1 MFYRHNKLVF
11 KNIVASPVVFAV
23 VALASSVGFSLDIDL
38 SKAGISVCDLANSN
52 QVYAARELEK
62 HLNLIAGCKD
72 KKRTSNADAVFVIG
86 TPAPGMRKA
95 ADFEALAAVKGGK
108 VYFWGDDARCAYDG
122 ALPCGGSMFAVYA
135 FLGKVL
141 GVKWVYP
148 GDDGIVY
155 QKRSRISV
163 KEGWKDRF
171 VPPLLSTRMRGGE
184 TLSRRSFDPDGSLHW
199 EKYVPSAMRKTI
211 DDENRRIALNR
222 EWMLRMRHQTREHFS
237 FGHAFG
243 DWNKRFYHS
252 HPEYLAMNE
261 DGTRGTP
268 EFGKRKSRFVKLCL
282 SNNAV
287 IDQILED
294 WVKDGKP
301 KYFNICPTDAKGFC
315 RCKACCALDYPLTTD
330 EPFNLHK
337 TDRYV
342 DFWNRVAERAV
353 AMRPDVKLCTYI
365 YESYRFPPRKLKI
378 KYPDNM
384 IFGMVP
390 SQEDDNAQFLRDWK
404 RVGLKHFMLRP
415 NYLCYRSVIP
425 RGYERFYHSNFML
438 NLENGMLAC
447 DYDGWPRS
455 VMDFECYVIAR
466 TAADPKLPFEVME
479 NEFLSQFGAAAPTIR
494 KYFQRVRERTEK
506 KLFEVQKK
514 HPLDREQV
522 PDDSRLYN
530 TVMAANSQE
539 LFAEDLAV
547 IDSAAKT
554 PGLTEAERKRVE
566 LRRLI
571 CEHARRTHHFLLARD
586 TMDRKSFGKTA
597 MDLLDYRIGIVKQLP
612 DSWGRVFRSQPAEV
626 KWWRRVPRI
635 ISKAYPEMELN
646 D

>member
-1 MFYRHNKLVF
+1 MSYNRSTYVAVSVF
-11 KNIVASPVVFAV
+11 FAV
-23 VALASSVGFSLDIDL
+23 AAMACSAAFALDVNLA
-38 SKAGISVCDLANSN
+38 KAGISVSDPGNAN

-62 HLNLIAGCKD
+62 HLNLISGCKD
-72 KKRTSNADAVFVIG
+72 RKRTGGENAVFVIG
-86 TPAPGMRKA
+86 APAPGMRKA
-95 ADFEALAAVKGGK
+95 KDFEALAAEKDGK
-108 VYFWGDDARCAYDG
+108 VYFWGDDGRSAYKG
-122 ALPCGGSMFAVYA
+122 EVPCGGSMFAVYA
-135 FLGKVL
+135 FLDKVL

-155 QKRSRISV
+155 KKRSSVSV

-171 VPPLLSTRMRGGE
+171 VPPLLSTRMRGGDAFKSKN
-184 TLSRRSFDPDGSLHW
+184 LDPDGSLKW
-199 EKYVPSAMRKTI
+199 EKYVPTAMRKTI
-211 DDENRRIALNR
+211 DDEKRFIAETR
-222 EWMLRMRHQTREHFS
+222 EWMLRMRHQTREQFS
-237 FGHAFG
+237 FGHAFEH
-243 DWNKRFYHS
+243 WNKRFYKS
-252 HPEYLAMNE
+252 HPEFLAMNE
-261 DGTRGTP
+261 DGTRGISP
-268 EFGKRKSRFVKLCL
+268 SSRRKAKHAKLCV

-287 IDQILED
+287 VDQIIAD
-294 WVKDGKP
+294 WEKNGKP

-315 RCKACCALDYPLTTD
+315 RCKACCALDYPLTPD

-342 DFWNRVAERAV
+342 DFWNRIAEKAI
-353 AMRPDVKLCTYI
+353 ALRPDVKLCTYI

-404 RVGLKHFMLRP
+404 SAGLKHFMLRP

-438 NLENGMLAC
+438 NLKNGMLAC

-455 VMDFECYVIAR
+455 VMDFESYVIAR
-466 TAADPKLPFEVME
+466 TAADPKLPFEIME
-479 NEFLSQFGAAAPTIR
+479 REFLSQFGAAAPVMR
-494 KYFQRVRERTEK
+494 EYFTRVRERTEK
-506 KLFEVQKK
+506 GLYEVQKK
-514 HPLDREQV
+514 PPLEREQV

-539 LFAEDLAV
+539 LFAEDLV
-547 IDSAAKT
+547 IIDRAAKT
-554 PGLTEAERKRVE
+554 PGLTEVELKRVE

-571 CEHARRTHHFLLARD
+571 CEHARRTHRFLLARD
-586 TMDRKSFGKTA
+586 SMDKKSFTKEA
-597 MDLLDYRIGIVKQLP
+597 LDLLDYRIGIVKDLP

-626 KWWRRVPRI
+626 KWWRSVPRKI

>member
-1 MFYRHNKLVF
+1 MIYGKVDMKRSLVIF
-11 KNIVASPVVFAV
+11 AAVAAMAYSTAFA
-23 VALASSVGFSLDIDL
+23 LDIDL
-38 SKAGISVCDLANSN
+38 AKAGISVSNPADSN

-62 HLNLIAGCKD
+62 HLNLISGCKNNA
-72 KKRTSNADAVFVIG
+72 RTSGANAVFVIG

-95 ADFEALAAVKGGK
+95 ADFEALAAVKDGK
-108 VYFWGDDARCAYDG
+108 VYFWGDDGRSAYKG
-122 ALPCGGSMFAVYA
+122 EVPCGGSMFAVYA
-135 FLGKVL
+135 FLDKVL

-155 QKRSRISV
+155 KKLSRISV

-171 VPPLLSTRMRGGE
+171 VPPLLSTRMRGGDAFKSKN
-184 TLSRRSFDPDGSLHW
+184 LDPDGSLKW
-199 EKYVPSAMRKTI
+199 EKYVPTAMRKTI
-211 DDENRRIALNR
+211 DDEKRFIAETR
-222 EWMLRMRHQTREHFS
+222 EWMLRMRHQTREQFS
-237 FGHAFG
+237 FGHAFEH
-243 DWNKRFYHS
+243 WNKRFFRS

-261 DGTRGTP
+261 DGTRGISP
-268 EFGKRKSRFVKLCL
+268 SSRRKAKHAKLCV

-287 IDQILED
+287 VDQIIAD
-294 WVKDGKP
+294 WEKNGKP

-315 RCKACCALDYPLTTD
+315 RCKACCALDYPLTPD

-342 DFWNRVAERAV
+342 DFWNRIAEKAI
-353 AMRPDVKLCTYI
+353 ALRPDVKLCTYI

-404 RVGLKHFMLRP
+404 SAGLKHFMLRP

-438 NLENGMLAC
+438 NLKNGMLAC

-455 VMDFECYVIAR
+455 VMDFESYVIAR
-466 TAADPKLPFEVME
+466 TAADPKLPFEIME
-479 NEFLSQFGAAAPTIR
+479 REFLSQFGAAAPVMR
-494 KYFQRVRERTEK
+494 EYFTRVRERTEK
-506 KLFEVQKK
+506 GLYEVQKK
-514 HPLDREQV
+514 PPLEREQV

-539 LFAEDLAV
+539 LFAEDLAI
-547 IDSAAKT
+547 IDRAAKT
-554 PGLTEAERKRVE
+554 PGLTEVELKRVE

-571 CEHARRTHHFLLARD
+571 CEHARRTHRFLLARD
-586 TMDRKSFGKTA
+586 SMDKKSFAKEA
-597 MDLLDYRIGIVKQLP
+597 LDLLDYRIGIVKDLP

-626 KWWRRVPRI
+626 KWWRSVPRKI
-635 ISKAYPEMELN
+635 ISKSYPEMELN

>member
-1 MFYRHNKLVF
+1 MGNLNLVIF
-11 KNIVASPVVFAV
+11 AAV
-23 VALASSVGFSLDIDL
+23 VTMACSAAFALDIDL
-38 SKAGISVCDLANSN
+38 AKAGISISDPANSN

-62 HLNLIAGCKD
+62 HLNLIVGCKD
-72 KKRTSNADAVFVIG
+72 RKRMGGANAVFVIG
-86 TPAPGMRKA
+86 VPAAGMRKA

-108 VYFWGDDARCAYDG
+108 VYFWGDDGRLDRSG
-122 ALPCGGSMFAVYA
+122 HPCGGSLFAVYA
-135 FLGKVL
+135 FLDKVL

-148 GDDGIVY
+148 GDEGIVY
-155 QKRSRISV
+155 KRRSRISV
-163 KEGWKDRF
+163 KDGWKDRF
-171 VPPLLSTRMRGGE
+171 MPPLLLTRMRGGDFSGFSKGIE
-184 TLSRRSFDPDGSLHW
+184 ADGFYKWS
-199 EKYVPSAMRKTI
+199 KYIPLAMRTTV
-211 DDENRRIALNR
+211 DEERRRIECNR
-222 EWMLRMRHQTREHFS
+222 EWMLRMRHQTREQFS

-268 EFGKRKSRFVKLCL
+268 QFGKRKSKFVKLCL
-282 SNNAV
+282 SNPAV
-287 IDQILED
+287 IEQILKD

-315 RCKACCALDYPLTTD
+315 RCKACCALDYPLTSD

-342 DFWNRVAERAV
+342 DFWNRIAEKAI
-353 AMRPDVKLCTYI
+353 ALRPDVMLCTYI

-404 RVGLKHFMLRP
+404 SAGLKHFMLRP

-438 NLENGMLAC
+438 NLKNGMLAC
-447 DYDGWPRS
+447 DYDGWSRS
-455 VMDFECYVIAR
+455 VMDFESYVIAR
-466 TAADPKLPFEVME
+466 TAADPKLPFEIME
-479 NEFLSQFGAAAPTIR
+479 REFLSQFGAAAPVMR
-494 KYFQRVRERTEK
+494 EYFIRVRERTEK
-506 KLFEVQKK
+506 GLYEVQKK
-514 HPLDREQV
+514 PPLEREQV

-530 TVMAANSQE
+530 TVMAANCDKW
-539 LFAEDLAV
+539 FAEDLAI
-547 IDSAAKT
+547 IDRAAKT
-554 PGLTEAERKRVE
+554 PGLTEVELKRVE

-571 CEHARRTHHFLLARD
+571 CEHARRTHRFLLARD
-586 TMDRKSFGKTA
+586 SMDRKSFAKEA
-597 MDLLDYRIGIVKQLP
+597 LDLLDYRIGIVKDLP

-626 KWWRRVPRI
+626 KWWRAVPRKI
-635 ISKAYPEMELN
+635 IGKAYPEMELN

>member
-1 MFYRHNKLVF
+1 MIYGKVDMKRSLVIF
-11 KNIVASPVVFAV
+11 AAVAAMAYSTAFA
-23 VALASSVGFSLDIDL
+23 LDIDL
-38 SKAGISVCDLANSN
+38 AKAGISVSNPADSN

-62 HLNLIAGCKD
+62 HLNLISGCKNNA
-72 KKRTSNADAVFVIG
+72 RTSGANAVFVIG

-95 ADFEALAAVKGGK
+95 ADFEALAAVKDGK
-108 VYFWGDDARCAYDG
+108 VYFWGDDGRSAYKG
-122 ALPCGGSMFAVYA
+122 EVPCGGSMFAVYA
-135 FLGKVL
+135 FLDKVL

-155 QKRSRISV
+155 KKLSRISV

-171 VPPLLSTRMRGGE
+171 VPPLLSTRMRGGDAFKSKN
-184 TLSRRSFDPDGSLHW
+184 LDPDGSLKW
-199 EKYVPSAMRKTI
+199 EKYVPTAMRKTI
-211 DDENRRIALNR
+211 DDEKRFIAETR
-222 EWMLRMRHQTREHFS
+222 EWMLRMRHQTREQFS
-237 FGHAFG
+237 FGHAFEH
-243 DWNKRFYHS
+243 WNKRFFRS

-261 DGTRGTP
+261 DGTRGISP
-268 EFGKRKSRFVKLCL
+268 SSRRKAKHAKLCV

-287 IDQILED
+287 VDQIIAD
-294 WVKDGKP
+294 WEKNGKP

-315 RCKACCALDYPLTTD
+315 RCKACCALDYPLTPD

-342 DFWNRVAERAV
+342 DFWNRIAEKAI
-353 AMRPDVKLCTYI
+353 ALRPDVKLCTYI

-404 RVGLKHFMLRP
+404 SAGLKHFMLRP

-438 NLENGMLAC
+438 NLKNGMLAC

-455 VMDFECYVIAR
+455 VMDFESYVIAR
-466 TAADPKLPFEVME
+466 TAADPKLPFEIME
-479 NEFLSQFGAAAPTIR
+479 REFLSQFGAAAPVMR
-494 KYFQRVRERTEK
+494 EYFTRVRERTEK
-506 KLFEVQKK
+506 GLYEVQKK
-514 HPLDREQV
+514 PPLEREQV

-539 LFAEDLAV
+539 LFAEDLAI
-547 IDSAAKT
+547 IDRAAKT
-554 PGLTEAERKRVE
+554 PGLTEVELKRVE

-571 CEHARRTHHFLLARD
+571 CEHARRTHRFLLARD
-586 TMDRKSFGKTA
+586 SMDRKSFAKEA
-597 MDLLDYRIGIVKQLP
+597 LDLLDYRIGIVKDLP

-626 KWWRRVPRI
+626 KWWRSVPRKI
-635 ISKAYPEMELN
+635 ISKSYPEMELN

>member
-1 MFYRHNKLVF
+1 MSYNKSAIAAMAMLF
-11 KNIVASPVVFAV
+11 TLGAANSAAFALDV
-23 VALASSVGFSLDIDL
+23 NLA
-38 SKAGISVCDLANSN
+38 KAGISVSDPGNAN

-62 HLNLIAGCKD
+62 HLNLISGCKD
-72 KKRTSNADAVFVIG
+72 RKRTGGANAVFVIG
-86 TPAPGMRKA
+86 SPAPGMRKA
-95 ADFEALAAVKGGK
+95 ADFEALAAEKDGK
-108 VYFWGDDARCAYDG
+108 VYFWGDDGRSAYKG
-122 ALPCGGSMFAVYA
+122 EVPCGGSMFAVYA
-135 FLGKVL
+135 FLDKVL

-155 QKRSRISV
+155 KKRSSVSV

-171 VPPLLSTRMRGGE
+171 VPPLLSTRMRGGDAFKSKN
-184 TLSRRSFDPDGSLHW
+184 LDPDGSLKW
-199 EKYVPSAMRKTI
+199 EKYVPTAMRKTI
-211 DDENRRIALNR
+211 DDEKRFIAETR
-222 EWMLRMRHQTREHFS
+222 EWMLRMRHQTREQFS
-237 FGHAFG
+237 FGHAFEH
-243 DWNKRFYHS
+243 WNKRFYKS

-261 DGTRGTP
+261 DGTRGISP
-268 EFGKRKSRFVKLCL
+268 SSRRKAKHAKLCV

-287 IDQILED
+287 VDQIIAD
-294 WVKDGKP
+294 WEKNGKP

-315 RCKACCALDYPLTTD
+315 RCKACCALDYPLTPD

-342 DFWNRVAERAV
+342 DFWNRIAEKAI
-353 AMRPDVKLCTYI
+353 ALRPDVKLCTYI

-404 RVGLKHFMLRP
+404 SAGLKHFMLRP

-438 NLENGMLAC
+438 NLKNGMLAC

-455 VMDFECYVIAR
+455 VMDFESYVIAR
-466 TAADPKLPFEVME
+466 TAADPKLLFEIME
-479 NEFLSQFGAAAPTIR
+479 REFLSQFGAAAPVMR
-494 KYFQRVRERTEK
+494 EYFIRVRERTEK
-506 KLFEVQKK
+506 GLYEVQKK
-514 HPLDREQV
+514 PPLEREQV

-530 TVMAANSQE
+530 TVMAANCDKW
-539 LFAEDLAV
+539 FAEDLAI
-547 IDSAAKT
+547 IDRAAKT
-554 PGLTEAERKRVE
+554 PGLTEVELKRVE

-571 CEHARRTHHFLLARD
+571 CEHARRTHRFLLARD
-586 TMDRKSFGKTA
+586 SMDKKSFTKEA
-597 MDLLDYRIGIVKQLP
+597 LDLLDYRIGIVKDLP
-612 DSWGRVFRSQPAEV
+612 DSWGRVFRSQPTEV
-626 KWWRRVPRI
+626 KWWRAVPRKI
-635 ISKAYPEMELN
+635 MLKAYPEMELN

>member
-1 MFYRHNKLVF
+1 MSYNKSAIAAMAMLF
-11 KNIVASPVVFAV
+11 ALGVASSAAFA
-23 VALASSVGFSLDIDL
+23 LDINL
-38 SKAGISVCDLANSN
+38 AKAEISVSDPGNAN

-62 HLNLIAGCKD
+62 HLNLISGCKD
-72 KKRTSNADAVFVIG
+72 RKRTGCANAVFVIG
-86 TPAPGMRKA
+86 SPAPGMRKA
-95 ADFEALAAVKGGK
+95 ADFEALAAVKDGK
-108 VYFWGDDARCAYDG
+108 VYFWGDDGRSAYKG
-122 ALPCGGSMFAVYA
+122 EVPCGGSMFAVYA
-135 FLGKVL
+135 FLDKVL
-141 GVKWVYP
+141 GVKWVFP

-155 QKRSRISV
+155 QRRSRISV

-184 TLSRRSFDPDGSLHW
+184 SLSRKSFDPDGSLHW
-199 EKYVPSAMRKTI
+199 EKYIPTAMRKTI
-211 DDENRRIALNR
+211 DDENRRIARNR
-222 EWMLRMRHQTREHFS
+222 EWILRMRHQTRERFS
-237 FGHAFG
+237 FGHAFEH
-243 DWNKRFYHS
+243 WNKRFYKS

-261 DGTRGTP
+261 DGTRGISP
-268 EFGKRKSRFVKLCL
+268 SSRRKAKHAKLCV

-287 IDQILED
+287 VDQIIAD
-294 WVKDGKP
+294 WEKNGKP

-315 RCKACCALDYPLTTD
+315 RCKACCALDYPLSPD

-342 DFWNRVAERAV
+342 DFWNRIAEKAI
-353 AMRPDVKLCTYI
+353 ALRPDVKLCTYI

-404 RVGLKHFMLRP
+404 SAGLKHFMLRP

-438 NLENGMLAC
+438 NLKNGMLAC

-455 VMDFECYVIAR
+455 VMDFESYVIAR

-479 NEFLSQFGAAAPTIR
+479 SEFLSQFGAAAPVMR
-494 KYFQRVRERTEK
+494 EYFTRVRERTEK
-506 KLFEVQKK
+506 GLYEVQKK
-514 HPLDREQV
+514 PPLEREQV

-530 TVMAANSQE
+530 TVMAANCDKW
-539 LFAEDLAV
+539 FVEDLAI
-547 IDSAAKT
+547 IDRAAKT
-554 PGLTEAERKRVE
+554 PGLTEVELKRVE

-571 CEHARRTHHFLLARD
+571 CEHARRTHRFLLARD
-586 TMDRKSFGKTA
+586 SMDRKSFAKEA
-597 MDLLDYRIGIVKQLP
+597 LDLLDYRIGIVKDLP

-626 KWWRRVPRI
+626 KWWRSVPRKI
-635 ISKAYPEMELN
+635 IGKAYPEMELN

>member
-1 MFYRHNKLVF
+1 MGNLNLVIF
-11 KNIVASPVVFAV
+11 AAV
-23 VALASSVGFSLDIDL
+23 VTMACSAAFALDIDL
-38 SKAGISVCDLANSN
+38 AKAGISVSDPANSN

-62 HLNLIAGCKD
+62 HLNLIVGCKD
-72 KKRTSNADAVFVIG
+72 RKRTGGENAVFVIG
-86 TPAPGMRKA
+86 SPAPGMRKA

-108 VYFWGDDARCAYDG
+108 VYFWGDDGRLDRSG
-122 ALPCGGSMFAVYA
+122 HPCGGSLFAVYA
-135 FLGKVL
+135 FLDKVL

-148 GDDGIVY
+148 GDEGIVY
-155 QKRSRISV
+155 KRRSRISV
-163 KEGWKDRF
+163 KDGWKDRF
-171 VPPLLSTRMRGGE
+171 MPPLLLTRMRGGDFSGFSKGIE
-184 TLSRRSFDPDGSLHW
+184 ADGSYKW
-199 EKYVPSAMRKTI
+199 SKYIPLAMRTTV
-211 DDENRRIALNR
+211 DEERRRIECNR
-222 EWMLRMRHQTREHFS
+222 EWMLRMRHQTREQFS

-268 EFGKRKSRFVKLCL
+268 EFGKRKSKFVKLCL
-282 SNNAV
+282 SNPAV
-287 IDQILED
+287 IEQILKD

-315 RCKACCALDYPLTTD
+315 RCKACCALDYPLTSD

-342 DFWNRVAERAV
+342 DFWNRIAEKAI
-353 AMRPDVKLCTYI
+353 ALRPDVMLCTYI

-404 RVGLKHFMLRP
+404 SAGLKHFMLRP

-438 NLENGMLAC
+438 NLKNGMLAC

-455 VMDFECYVIAR
+455 VMDFESYVIAR
-466 TAADPKLPFEVME
+466 TAADPKLPFEIME
-479 NEFLSQFGAAAPTIR
+479 REFLSQFGAAAPVMR
-494 KYFQRVRERTEK
+494 EYFTRVRERTEK
-506 KLFEVQKK
+506 GLYEVQKK
-514 HPLDREQV
+514 PPLEREQV

-530 TVMAANSQE
+530 TVMAANCDKW
-539 LFAEDLAV
+539 FAEDLAI
-547 IDSAAKT
+547 IDRAAKT
-554 PGLTEAERKRVE
+554 PGLTEVELKRVE

-571 CEHARRTHHFLLARD
+571 CEHARRTHRFLLARD
-586 TMDRKSFGKTA
+586 SMDRKSFAKEA
-597 MDLLDYRIGIVKQLP
+597 LDLLDYRIGIVKDLP

-626 KWWRRVPRI
+626 KWWRSVPRKI
-635 ISKAYPEMELN
+635 MRKAYPEMELN

>member
-1 MFYRHNKLVF
+1 MIYGKVDMKRSLVIF
-11 KNIVASPVVFAV
+11 AAVAAMAYSTAFA
-23 VALASSVGFSLDIDL
+23 LDIDL
-38 SKAGISVCDLANSN
+38 AKAGISVSNPADSN
-52 QVYAARELEK
+52 QVYAARELER
-62 HLNLIAGCKD
+62 HLNLISGCKNNA
-72 KKRTSNADAVFVIG
+72 RTSGANAVFVIG

-95 ADFEALAAVKGGK
+95 ADFEALAAVKDGK
-108 VYFWGDDARCAYDG
+108 VYFWGDDGRSAYKG
-122 ALPCGGSMFAVYA
+122 EVPCGGSMFAVYA
-135 FLGKVL
+135 FLDKVL
-141 GVKWVYP
+141 GVKWVFP

-155 QKRSRISV
+155 QRRSRISV

-184 TLSRRSFDPDGSLHW
+184 SLSRKSFDPDGSLHW
-199 EKYVPSAMRKTI
+199 EKYIPTAMRKTI
-211 DDENRRIALNR
+211 DDENRRIAWNR
-222 EWMLRMRHQTREHFS
+222 EWLLRMRHQTREQFS

-243 DWNKRFYHS
+243 HWNKRFYKS

-261 DGTRGTP
+261 DGTRGISP
-268 EFGKRKSRFVKLCL
+268 SSRRKANHAKLCV

-287 IDQILED
+287 VDQIIAD
-294 WVKDGKP
+294 WEKNGKP

-315 RCKACCALDYPLTTD
+315 RCKACCALDYPLTPD

-342 DFWNRVAERAV
+342 DFWNRIAEKAV
-353 AMRPDVKLCTYI
+353 ALRPDVMLCTYI
-365 YESYRFPPRKLKI
+365 YESYRFPPRRLKI

-404 RVGLKHFMLRP
+404 NAGLKHFMLRP

-455 VMDFECYVIAR
+455 VMDFESYVIAR
-466 TAADPKLPFEVME
+466 TAADPKLPFSVME
-479 NEFLSQFGAAAPTIR
+479 NEFLSQFGAAASVMR
-494 KYFQRVRERTEK
+494 EYFSRVRERTEK
-506 KLFEVQKK
+506 ELFEVQKK
-514 HPLDREQV
+514 PPLEREQV

-530 TVMAANSQE
+530 TVMAANCDKW
-539 LFAEDLAV
+539 FAEDLAI
-547 IDSAAKT
+547 IDRAAKT
-554 PGLTEAERKRVE
+554 PGLTEIELKRVE

-571 CEHARRTHHFLLARD
+571 CEHARRTHRFLLARD
-586 TMDRKSFGKTA
+586 SMDRKSFAKEA
-597 MDLLDYRIGIVKQLP
+597 LDLLDYRIGIVKDLP

-626 KWWRRVPRI
+626 KWWRNVPRKI
-635 ISKAYPEMELN
+635 IGKAYPEMELN

>member
-1 MFYRHNKLVF
+1 MIYGKVDMKRSLVIF
-11 KNIVASPVVFAV
+11 AAVATMAYSTAFA
-23 VALASSVGFSLDIDL
+23 LDIDL
-38 SKAGISVCDLANSN
+38 AKAGISVSNPADSN

-62 HLNLIAGCKD
+62 HLNLISGCKNNA
-72 KKRTSNADAVFVIG
+72 RTSGANAVFVIG

-95 ADFEALAAVKGGK
+95 ADFEALAAVKDGK
-108 VYFWGDDARCAYDG
+108 VYFWGDDGRSAYKG
-122 ALPCGGSMFAVYA
+122 EVPCGGSMFAVYA
-135 FLGKVL
+135 FLDKVL
-141 GVKWVYP
+141 GVKWVFP

-155 QKRSRISV
+155 QRRSRISV

-184 TLSRRSFDPDGSLHW
+184 SLSRKSFDPDGSLHW
-199 EKYVPSAMRKTI
+199 EKYIPTAMRKTI
-211 DDENRRIALNR
+211 DDENRRIAWNR
-222 EWMLRMRHQTREHFS
+222 EWLLRMRHQTREQFS
-237 FGHAFG
+237 FGHAFEH
-243 DWNKRFYHS
+243 WNKRFYKS

-261 DGTRGTP
+261 DGTRGISP
-268 EFGKRKSRFVKLCL
+268 SSRRKAKHAKLCV

-287 IDQILED
+287 VDQIIAD
-294 WVKDGKP
+294 WEKNGKP

-315 RCKACCALDYPLTTD
+315 RCKACCALDYPLTPD

-342 DFWNRVAERAV
+342 DFWNRIAEKAV
-353 AMRPDVKLCTYI
+353 ALRPDVMLCTYI
-365 YESYRFPPRKLKI
+365 YESYRFPPRRLKI

-404 RVGLKHFMLRP
+404 NAGLKHFMLRP

-425 RGYERFYHSNFML
+425 RGYERFYHRNFML

-455 VMDFECYVIAR
+455 VMDFESYVIAR
-466 TAADPKLPFEVME
+466 LAANPKLPFEVLE
-479 NEFLSQFGAAAPTIR
+479 REFLSQFGAAAPVMR
-494 KYFQRVRERTEK
+494 EYFRRVRERTEK
-506 KLFEVQKK
+506 GLYEVQKK
-514 HPLDREQV
+514 PPLEREQV

-530 TVMAANSQE
+530 TVMAANSDE
-539 LFAEDLAV
+539 LFAEDLAI
-547 IDSAAKT
+547 IDRASKT
-554 PGLTEAERKRVE
+554 PGLTAIERKRVE
-566 LRRLI
+566 LRRLV
-571 CEHARRTHHFLLARD
+571 CEHARRTHRFLLARGS
-586 TMDRKSFGKTA
+586 MDRESFGKVA

-626 KWWRRVPRI
+626 KWWRSVPKKI
-635 ISKAYPEMELN
+635 IGKAYPEMELN

>member
-1 MFYRHNKLVF
+1 
-11 KNIVASPVVFAV
+11 
-23 VALASSVGFSLDIDL
+23 
-38 SKAGISVCDLANSN
+38 
-52 QVYAARELEK
+52 
-62 HLNLIAGCKD
+62 
-72 KKRTSNADAVFVIG
+72 
-86 TPAPGMRKA
+86 
-95 ADFEALAAVKGGK
+95 
-108 VYFWGDDARCAYDG
+108 
-122 ALPCGGSMFAVYA
+122 MFAVYA
-135 FLGKVL
+135 FLDKVL
-141 GVKWVYP
+141 GVKWVFP

-155 QKRSRISV
+155 QRRSRISV

-184 TLSRRSFDPDGSLHW
+184 SLSRKSFDPDGSLHW
-199 EKYVPSAMRKTI
+199 EKYIPTAMRKTI

-222 EWMLRMRHQTREHFS
+222 EWMLRMRHQTREQFS
-237 FGHAFG
+237 FGHAFEH
-243 DWNKRFYHS
+243 WNKRFFRS
-252 HPEYLAMNE
+252 HPEFLAMNE
-261 DGTRGTP
+261 DGTRGISP
-268 EFGKRKSRFVKLCL
+268 SSRRKAKHAKLCV

-287 IDQILED
+287 VDQIIAD
-294 WVKDGKP
+294 WEKNGKP

-315 RCKACCALDYPLTTD
+315 RCKACCALDYPLTPD

-342 DFWNRVAERAV
+342 DFWNRIAEKAI
-353 AMRPDVKLCTYI
+353 ALRPDVKLCTYI

-404 RVGLKHFMLRP
+404 SAGLKHFMLRP

-438 NLENGMLAC
+438 NLKNGMLAC

-455 VMDFECYVIAR
+455 VMDFESYVIAR
-466 TAADPKLPFEVME
+466 TAADPKLPFEIME
-479 NEFLSQFGAAAPTIR
+479 REFLSQFGAAAPVMR
-494 KYFQRVRERTEK
+494 EYFTRVRERTEK
-506 KLFEVQKK
+506 GLYEVQKK
-514 HPLDREQV
+514 PPLEREQV

-530 TVMAANSQE
+530 TVMAANCDKW
-539 LFAEDLAV
+539 FAEDLAI
-547 IDSAAKT
+547 IDRAAKT
-554 PGLTEAERKRVE
+554 PGLTEVELKRVE

-586 TMDRKSFGKTA
+586 SMDKKSFAKEA
-597 MDLLDYRIGIVKQLP
+597 LDLLDYRIGIVKDLP

-626 KWWRRVPRI
+626 KWWRSVPRKI
-635 ISKAYPEMELN
+635 IGKAYPEMELN